1 VIVKRGNYFHY
12 AFMLDGE
19 RYRGSTKETT
29 ASKARQFES
38 MLMADIR
45 NRGGNLQLKRSPSLT
60 EFAKRFLAYVDKRT
74 EAKTMDADTKRHYH
88 NGWKL
93 LEATDIANMRID
105 QITSADAAVLSFPGG
120 PWWARTAQKTLAR
133 ILNWAT
139 EEGVLRAAPRIKRS
153 KAYGRNVRIEPWMER
168 ALLEKMDQDVADVFV
183 VMLDCGMRPEEV
195 MRSRWEDMHWDRSQ
209 VFIPHGKT
217 PESRRFVPMS
227 ERMRDRLRARQQGA
241 MGAWVFPGK
250 SKAGH
255 RTTVAKKFEEAREA
269 AGVPGYIVLYCARH
283 EFATTYLEN
292 GGELSTL
299 KKLMGHESI
308 STTQKYLHPEIH
320 GAAEIIN
327 KRNRK
332 TALQIVKSA

>member
-1 VIVKRGNYFHY
+1 VIVKRGKYFHF
-12 AFMLDGE
+12 AFMVDGE
-19 RYRGSTKETT
+19 RYRGSTKEMT

-38 MLMADIR
+38 MFIADIR
-45 NRGGNLQLKRSPSLT
+45 NRGGNRQLKRSPILS
-60 EFAKRFLAYVDKRT
+60 EFAQRFLAYVDKRT

-93 LEATDIANMRID
+93 LEATEIAGMRID
-105 QITSADAAVLSFPGG
+105 QITTADAAVLSFPGG

-133 ILNWAT
+133 ILNWAA

-153 KAYGRNVRIEPWMER
+153 KAHGRSARIAPWMEQ
-168 ALLEKMDQDVADVFV
+168 AMIAKMEQDIADVFV
-183 VMLDCGMRPEEV
+183 IMLDCGMRPEEV
-195 MRSRWEDMHWDRSQ
+195 MRSRWEDVDWDRSQ
-209 VFIPHGKT
+209 LFIPWGKT
-217 PESRRFVPMS
+217 PEARRFVPMS
-227 ERMRDRLRARQQGA
+227 DRMRDRLRARQQGA
-241 MGAWVFPGK
+241 TGAWVFPGK
-250 SKAGH
+250 SAAGH
-255 RTTVAKKFEEAREA
+255 RTTVAKKFEEARKA
-269 AGVPGYIVLYCARH
+269 AGVPPVIVLYCARH

-308 STTQKYLHPEIH
+308 ATTQKYLHPEIQ

-332 TALQIVKSA
+332 TALRIVKSA